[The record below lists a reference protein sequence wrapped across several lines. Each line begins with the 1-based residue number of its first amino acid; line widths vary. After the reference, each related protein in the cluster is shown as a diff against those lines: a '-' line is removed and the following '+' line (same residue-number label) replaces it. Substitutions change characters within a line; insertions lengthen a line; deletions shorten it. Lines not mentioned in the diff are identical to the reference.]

1 MFSEILK
8 SLKGNMMRTILTG
21 LAVSW
26 GIFMLIVLLGA
37 GNGLVN
43 AFNFGSD
50 RFASNTMMVGSGF
63 ASKPYDGFKAGRRM
77 RLEDGDIDFLRGDSF
92 KDHIDAVSTTVG
104 KGVKVSRGPRHF
116 DGYIEGNWPDRAEI
130 EKMNVITGR
139 FINENDVR
147 DRRKVVVMPY
157 NVVSLLTLGSERP
170 EDLVGG
176 EVVVEGVSFKLV
188 GMTKSDEMRN
198 DKLFY
203 APFTT
208 VKIIYSRGKDIDD
221 LTFTFHGLRTEEE
234 NGEFEKSLKEAL
246 NGRHQAA
253 PDDESTFWIWNRFLQ
268 NMQMEEGNRI
278 ISIALWIIGIFT
290 LLGGVVGVGNIM
302 LITVRERTHE
312 FGIRKAIGAS
322 PWSITRL
329 IITESVAITAVFG
342 YLGMVLGLAACN
354 LLDRTLG
361 STPVEV
367 MGETSTILVNPTVGL
382 DVAVGATLVLVV
394 SGTLAGLAPAV
405 KAARV
410 RPIEALTAE

>member
-8 SLKGNMMRTILTG
+8 SLKGNMVRTILTG

-92 KDHIDAVSTTVG
+92 KDHIDAVSATVG
-104 KGVKVSRGPRHF
+104 KDVKVSRGPRHF

-130 EKMNVITGR
+130 EKMNVVTGR

-157 NVVSLLTLGSERP
+157 NVVSLLTVGNERP

-208 VKIIYSRGKDIDD
+208 VKIIYSKGKDIDD
-221 LTFTFHGLRTEEE
+221 LTFTFHGLQTEEE
-234 NGEFEKSLKEAL
+234 NEEFEKSLKEAL

-268 NMQMEEGNRI
+268 NMQMEKGNRI

-361 STPVEV
+361 SSPVEV
-367 MGETSTILVNPTVGL
+367 MGETTTLLVNPTVGL